1 MNLVETS
8 WLWIWQAVGSKYKY
22 KPKKTANKFMLIVNI
37 KLKEEEEEKTTRT
50 ILTCQKKTAAAC
62 HSFIT
67 PELSWCNF
75 VCVLPVLLWI
85 VFTLF

>member
-1 MNLVETS
+1 
-8 WLWIWQAVGSKYKY
+8 
-22 KPKKTANKFMLIVNI
+22 MLIVNI

-50 ILTCQKKTAAAC
+50 ILTCQNKTAAAC

-75 VCVLPVLLWI
+75 VCVLPVLL
-85 VFTLF
+85 